1 MTKVEIFSKS
11 PSAAT
16 DDALVVAVAQEDTP
30 RLLPVDGLSTD
41 VVDALADGLGVLA
54 ATGKPDDV
62 HRIPAPSQ
70 VSAKFV
76 VFTGIGKLEADEHPS
91 TESLRR
97 AAGAAA
103 RTLTGVDTALFAL
116 PSPEAKHVTAIAE
129 GAILGGH
136 PTRKPNLSDKDAK
149 APLGKAKVATK
160 VKAKD
165 AKAALDRGQIVAAA
179 VTSARDLINTAP
191 NDLYPESFVA
201 AARAAVKGTK
211 VKIKVLDENDLRSGG
226 YGGLVGVGQGSERGP
241 RLVKLTYTPAKAKK
255 HYALVGKGITFD
267 TGGISIK
274 PAAGMETM
282 KSDMSGAAAVLHTV
296 IAAAALEIPVE
307 VTGYLALAENMPSAT
322 AQRPSDVITIRGGKT
337 VEVLNTDAE
346 GRLVLADALVSAV
359 EDDADVIID
368 IATLT
373 GAQMVALGTQVSAV
387 MGTDDTREAV
397 VASADQCGE
406 QMWPMPLPKE
416 LLGPMASTVA
426 DIANIGER
434 WGGML
439 SAGLF
444 LQEFTDG
451 RPWAHI
457 DIAGPSF
464 NSGSPRHYEPKGGTG
479 VGVRTMLTVLEN
491 AAAK

>member
-1 MTKVEIFSKS
+1 MTNVEIFSKS
-11 PSAAT
+11 PASAT
-16 DDALVVAVAQEDTP
+16 DDALIVAIAEGDTP
-30 RLLPVDGLSTD
+30 SVVPADGLNTD
-41 VVDALADGLGVLA
+41 VVEALNASLAVLA
-54 ATGKPDDV
+54 ATGKADDV
-62 HRIPAPSQ
+62 HRVPAPAG
-70 VSAKFV
+70 VSASFV
-76 VFTGIGKLEADEHPS
+76 VFTGIGKLDGDEQPSLEA
-91 TESLRR
+91 LRR

-103 RTLTGVDTALFAL
+103 RSLNGTDTAVFAL
-116 PSPEAKHVTAIAE
+116 PAPEAEQVTAIAE
-129 GAILGGH
+129 GAILGAH
-136 PTRKPNLSDKDAK
+136 PVRRPDPKATGK
-149 APLGKAKVATK
+149 APLGKAKVASRLK
-160 VKAKD
+160 GKA
-165 AKAALDRGQIVAAA
+165 ASNALDRAKVVAAA
-179 VTSARDLINTAP
+179 VTAARDLINSAP
-191 NDLYPESFVA
+191 NDLYPETFA
-201 AARAAVKGTK
+201 AAAKAAVKGTK
-211 VKIKVLDENDLRSGG
+211 VKIKVLDEDDLRSGG
-226 YGGLVGVGQGSERGP
+226 YGGLVGVGQGSTRGP
-241 RLVKLTYTPAKAKK
+241 RLVKLTYTPAKSKR

-267 TGGISIK
+267 SGGLSIK

-296 IAAAALEIPVE
+296 IAAAALEVPVQ
-307 VTGYLALAENMPSAT
+307 VTGYLALAENMPSGT

-387 MGTDDTREAV
+387 MGTDEVREEV
-397 VASADQCGE
+397 VAAADLCGE

-416 LLGPMASTVA
+416 LLVPMASPVA

-444 LQEFTDG
+444 LKEFTDG

-491 AAAK
+491 SAQK

>member
-1 MTKVEIFSKS
+1 MINVEIFSKS
-11 PSAAT
+11 PESASA
-16 DDALVVAVAQEDTP
+16 DALVVAISQGDTP
-30 RLLPVDGLSTD
+30 LVLPFDGASKSALKELNSGLS
-41 VVDALADGLGVLA
+41 VLT
-54 ATGKPDDV
+54 ATGKVDNV
-62 HRIPAPSQ
+62 LRIPAPAGIE
-70 VSAKFV
+70 AKSV
-76 VFTGIGKLEADEHPS
+76 VFTGVGSLTDDEQPS
-91 TESLRR
+91 VETLRR
-97 AAGAAA
+97 AAGSAA
-103 RTLTGVDTALFAL
+103 RSLTGVEKAVFAL
-116 PSPEAKHVTAIAE
+116 PAPASEQVKAIAE
-129 GAILGGH
+129 GILLGAH
-136 PTRKPNLSDKDAK
+136 PVRKPSEDAPAAK
-149 APLGKAKVATK
+149 RPLAAAEVATSLK
-160 VKAKD
+160 PKEAR
-165 AKAALDRGQIVAAA
+165 AALDYAKTVGSA
-179 VTSARDLINTAP
+179 VTGARDLINTPP
-191 NDLYPESFVA
+191 NDLYPETFANA
-201 AARAAVKGTK
+201 AKAAVKGTK
-211 VKIKVLDENDLRSGG
+211 VKVKVLDEDDLREGG
-226 YGGLVGVGQGSERGP
+226 YGGLIGVGQGSVRGP
-241 RLVKLTYTPAKAKK
+241 RLVKLTYSPAKAKK

-296 IAAAALEIPVE
+296 IAAAKLEIPVQ
-307 VTGYLALAENMPSAT
+307 VTGYLTLAENMPSAN

-346 GRLVLADALVSAV
+346 GRLVLADALVDAV

-387 MGTDDTREAV
+387 MGTDDIREEV
-397 VASADQCGE
+397 VVGAGQCGE

-416 LLGPMASTVA
+416 LLGPMSSTVA

-479 VGVRTMLTVLEN
+479 VGVRTMLTVLQN
-491 AAAK
+491 AAE

>member
-1 MTKVEIFSKS
+1 MNVDIFSKAPFS
-11 PSAAT
+11 AT
-16 DDALVVAVAQEDTP
+16 DDALVVAISQDDPARVVPTE
-30 RLLPVDGLSTD
+30 GLTND
-41 VVDALADGLGVLA
+41 VVDTLNESLSVLA

-62 HRIPAPSQ
+62 HRIPAPSG
-70 VSAKFV
+70 VAARAV
-76 VFTGIGKLEADEHPS
+76 VFTGVGKLQEDDHPS
-91 TESLRR
+91 PEALRR

-103 RTLTGVDTALFAL
+103 RSLVGVASAVFAL
-116 PSPEAKHVTAIAE
+116 PTPDSHRVTAVAE
-129 GAILGGH
+129 GVILGAH
-136 PTRKPNLSDKDAK
+136 PTRKPDPSAKDAK
-149 APLGKAKVATK
+149 APLGSAKIATK
-160 VKAKD
+160 LKGKD
-165 AKAALDRGQIVAAA
+165 ARSALQRATTVAGA
-179 VTSARDLINTAP
+179 VTAARDLVNMAP
-191 NDLYPESFVA
+191 NDLYPESFAA

-211 VKIKVLDENDLRSGG
+211 VKIKVLDTDDLEAGG
-226 YGGLVGVGQGSERGP
+226 YGGLVGVGKGSARGP
-241 RLVKLTYTPAKAKK
+241 RLVKLTYSPSKAKA

-282 KSDMSGAAAVLHTV
+282 KSDMSGAAAVLHT
-296 IAAAALEIPVE
+296 ILAAAAMELPVR
-307 VTGYLALAENMPSAT
+307 VSAYLALAENMPSGT

-346 GRLVLADALVSAV
+346 GRLVLADALVAAV

-373 GAQMVALGTQVSAV
+373 GAQVVALGTQVSAV
-387 MGTDDTREAV
+387 MGTDDIREDV
-397 VASADQCGE
+397 VAGANQCGE
-406 QMWPMPLPKE
+406 QMWPMPLPEE
-416 LLGPMASTVA
+416 LLGPMSSTVA

-464 NSGSPRHYEPKGGTG
+464 NDGAPRHYEPKGGTG
-479 VGVRTMLTVLEN
+479 HGVRTLLTVLEN
-491 AAAK
+491 ATQK